1 MKTYCDYEHILGLEV
16 VYKFHRTVK
25 CPAGGVVSVWSSDSG
40 EDHVPSEGQLV
51 MKEGAWKFGDAVETI
66 LLDKEGEV
74 VATRD
79 TKKEV
84 ESFGTSRKFSGRRV
98 ASAEGDRNCS
108 IM

>member
-1 MKTYCDYEHILGLEV
+1 MGWAGGRVQVPSPREVSRRRRGVRVELGLRRGPRPQRGAAR
-16 VYKFHRTVK
+16 H
-25 CPAGGVVSVWSSDSG
+25 
-40 EDHVPSEGQLV
+40 EG
-51 MKEGAWKFGDAVETI
+51 GAWKFGDAVETI

-84 ESFGTSRKFSGRRV
+84 ESFGTSGKFSGRRV

>member
-1 MKTYCDYEHILGLEV
+1 M
-16 VYKFHRTVK
+16 
-25 CPAGGVVSVWSSDSG
+25 SVWSSDSG